1 MSASRFLVLD
11 TETTGLDVHEGHR
24 IIEVGCVEV
33 NNFQITEREFHAY
46 VNPEREIDPE
56 AQKVHGLSL
65 ARLSNEPVF
74 TEIASDFLEF
84 VRDNE
89 VVIHNA
95 SFDIPFLNNEL
106 KLSGYEERV
115 DQVCKVVDS
124 LEIAGRK
131 HARQYNNLD
140 ALCKRYNVDT
150 TTREEAHGALVD
162 ARLLAR
168 VYIKMTAGEVGLF
181 SDSESQS
188 QRKEHALDPAA
199 YKRMRPILVRAT
211 DEEIEAHE
219 AYIRDLQ
226 PRLQESEGP

>member
-1 MSASRFLVLD
+1 MSTRRFLVLD
-11 TETTGLDVHEGHR
+11 TETTGLDVYEGHR

-33 NNFQITEREFHAY
+33 DNFQITDREFHAY

-65 ARLSNEPVF
+65 ARLSKERVF
-74 TEIASDFLEF
+74 TEIASDFIDF
-84 VRDNE
+84 VRDHE

-95 SFDIPFLNNEL
+95 SFDVPFLNNEL

-115 DQVCKVVDS
+115 DQICKVVDS

-131 HARQYNNLD
+131 HTRQYNNLD

-181 SDSESQS
+181 GESESQTES
-188 QRKEHALDPAA
+188 VESDIIPAVFE
-199 YKRMRPILVRAT
+199 RNNPVVVSAT
-211 DEEIEAHE
+211 DEEIATHE
-219 AYIRDLQ
+219 AYMRDMQLSIQ
-226 PRLQESEGP
+226 KV

>member
-1 MSASRFLVLD
+1 MSAKRFLVLD
-11 TETTGLDVHEGHR
+11 TETTGLAVQEGHR
-24 IIEVGCVEV
+24 VIEVGCVEV
-33 NNFQITEREFHAY
+33 ENFQITDRKFHSY
-46 VNPEREIDPE
+46 VNPQREIDPE

-65 ARLSNEPVF
+65 SRLANEPVF
-74 TEIASDFLEF
+74 AEIVDDFLDF

-95 SFDIPFLNNEL
+95 AFDVPFINNEL
-106 KLSGYEERV
+106 KSCGHDVRM
-115 DQVCKVVDS
+115 DQVCKIVDS

-150 TTREEAHGALVD
+150 RTREEAHGALLD
-162 ARLLAR
+162 AELLAR

-181 SDSESQS
+181 GESTSQPENTEQS
-188 QRKEHALDPAA
+188 LEVVPPERENPV
-199 YKRMRPILVRAT
+199 LVRAT

-219 AYIRDLQ
+219 AYMRNLQLDLQ
-226 PRLQESEGP
+226 DG